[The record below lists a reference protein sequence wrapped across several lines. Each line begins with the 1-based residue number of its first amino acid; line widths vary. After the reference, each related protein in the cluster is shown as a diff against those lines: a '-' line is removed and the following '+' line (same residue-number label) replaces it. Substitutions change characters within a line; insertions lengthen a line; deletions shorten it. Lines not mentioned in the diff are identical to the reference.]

1 MVERC
6 PSLWAPLKNEEF
18 FRPVGGRP
26 AQGDDDEGVGNG
38 NDDEGTKKLTRL
50 GRRREGPVRLNEHDD
65 NVLTHNESRRV
76 RDLL

>member
-1 MVERC
+1 VVERC
-6 PSLWAPLKNEEF
+6 PSLWAPLKNEEV

-26 AQGDDDEGVGNG
+26 SGGDDDEGVGA
-38 NDDEGTKKLTRL
+38 KKLTRL
-50 GRRREGPVRLNEHDD
+50 GRQREGPVRLNEHDD